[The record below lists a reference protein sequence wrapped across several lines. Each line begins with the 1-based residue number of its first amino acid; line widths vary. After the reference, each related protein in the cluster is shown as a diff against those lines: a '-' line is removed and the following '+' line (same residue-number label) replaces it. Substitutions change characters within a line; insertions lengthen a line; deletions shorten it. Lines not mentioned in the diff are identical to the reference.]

1 MIMDNSKIGSREVC
15 EAAIRL
21 AITENRDDEQAEK
34 KKLREKNILTAASD
48 FGGEFING
56 VSKII
61 ERALVAAR
69 REGLIN
75 DSHAEE
81 GAVAGAAMSAVN
93 QIVQKAMGLNVG
105 GKIAVARSGEHV
117 CVCIFFGIGVLS
129 LNEMSIAIGHR
140 AI

>member
-1 MIMDNSKIGSREVC
+1 MDNSKIGSREVC

-21 AITENRDDEQAEK
+21 AITENREDEQAEK
-34 KKLREKNILTAASD
+34 QKLREERNILTAASD
-48 FGGEFING
+48 FGGEFLNG

-69 REGLIN
+69 REGLID

-105 GKIAVARSGEHV
+105 GKIAVARSGDHV
-117 CVCIFFGIGVLS
+117 CVCIFLGIGVLS

>member
-1 MIMDNSKIGSREVC
+1 MDTSKIGSREVC

-21 AITENRDDEQAEK
+21 AITESREEEQELK
-34 KKLREKNILTAASD
+34 KRMREERAILTAASD

-61 ERALVAAR
+61 ERALVAAK

-81 GAVAGAAMSAVN
+81 GAVAGAALSAIN

-105 GKIAVARSGEHV
+105 GKIAVARGGDHV
-117 CVCIFFGIGVLS
+117 CVCIFIGIGVLS
-129 LNEMSIAIGHR
+129 LNEMSISMGHR